1 MKLDQAGRDFIMKHE
16 GDIPYEY
23 YCQAKVPTIG
33 IGVTIKNLT
42 PEELGKLKC
51 IPLSELKQ
59 IKNVPPV
66 IFNGEVRTIDKVTI
80 ESIFTRMVTTFEK
93 AVNKHVK
100 VPITQ
105 NQFNALVSFAYNVG
119 IGNAKKGFRSSSLLK
134 NINKGQANNTEV
146 ITWCFNQWT
155 KAGGKIG
162 GLAKRRKQETN
173 FYFKEA

>member
-1 MKLDQAGRDFIMKHE
+1 
-16 GDIPYEY
+16 
-23 YCQAKVPTIG
+23 
-33 IGVTIKNLT
+33 
-42 PEELGKLKC
+42 
-51 IPLSELKQ
+51 
-59 IKNVPPV
+59 
-66 IFNGEVRTIDKVTI
+66 
-80 ESIFTRMVTTFEK
+80 MVSTFEK

-119 IGNAKKGFRSSSLLK
+119 IGNAKNGFRSSSLLK
-134 NINKGQANNTEV
+134 NINKGRANNTQV

-162 GLAKRRKQETN
+162 VLAKRREQETN